1 MKIKVNYIS
10 VLLICAMLITSIIPS
25 MEVHAS
31 TDEYDCHI
39 ITLENNACLKTKE
52 TDSGRVVEY
61 YENGIKLQTAVYDN
75 RTQEIL
81 YYDMSS
87 GTDAIAPI
95 RYSLDDFI
103 SVPQTEV
110 EYNLGSTYSVNSS
123 FSFLKSK
130 QLQLSGT
137 TYYHNLYGYTDTK
150 QYEERSW
157 HFAAGIAVSVICAA
171 LSIIFPEAAAM
182 AIITGAVSVVGGT
195 ILSYLS
201 VTTWVKDSFW
211 VYKFK
216 RVSPDPIEFVCPSY
230 DSFIYKRERKIE
242 VNGDVGYWEVY
253 EEKNSFEI
261 DCVRD
266 DILTN
271 PGLYF

>member
-1 MKIKVNYIS
+1 
-10 VLLICAMLITSIIPS
+10 
-25 MEVHAS
+25 
-31 TDEYDCHI
+31 
-39 ITLENNACLKTKE
+39 
-52 TDSGRVVEY
+52 
-61 YENGIKLQTAVYDN
+61 
-75 RTQEIL
+75 
-81 YYDMSS
+81 
-87 GTDAIAPI
+87 
-95 RYSLDDFI
+95 
-103 SVPQTEV
+103 
-110 EYNLGSTYSVNSS
+110 
-123 FSFLKSK
+123 
-130 QLQLSGT
+130 
-137 TYYHNLYGYTDTK
+137 
-150 QYEERSW
+150 
-157 HFAAGIAVSVICAA
+157 
-171 LSIIFPEAAAM
+171 M

-242 VNGDVGYWEVY
+242 VNGDVGYWEVF
-253 EEKNSFEI
+253 EEKTSFEI